1 MVKTMDPLKLPR
13 EDVSE
18 MFEDR
23 EEFAREIVE
32 YYTKKFKDSDFEIN
46 EEQKD
51 NLQETLVDSII
62 DEDIW
67 DQVWIVTSSI
77 AWSPSLS
84 SPITRTVYDDCFC
97 ILLEL
102 IRIPCS

>member
-62 DEDIW
+62 DEDI
-67 DQVWIVTSSI
+67 
-77 AWSPSLS
+77 
-84 SPITRTVYDDCFC
+84 
-97 ILLEL
+97 
-102 IRIPCS
+102 